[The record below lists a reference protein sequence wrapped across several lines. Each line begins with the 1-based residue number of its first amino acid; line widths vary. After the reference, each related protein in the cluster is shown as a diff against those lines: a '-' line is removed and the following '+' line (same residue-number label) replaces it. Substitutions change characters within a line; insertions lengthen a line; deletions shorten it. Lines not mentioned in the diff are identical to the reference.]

1 MILFIKSG
9 TKFDEKDNKKPL
21 LSEALVGTDNKG
33 LQSANADQHRDRITR
48 FGILKHRSKQ
58 QENFLWTL
66 AKFKE
71 NYPNDLP
78 SEETTKA
85 LKSAQKLQGCGN
97 FLLFKNFYTIDQT
110 KLAKFHV
117 CNQHLLCPFCAG
129 IRASKAIQKY
139 SERVDEVLK
148 QNRKLKVALL
158 TLTVKNGHDLQE
170 RSSHLIT
177 SLRTLIKRRQDYKK
191 KGRGFNEFCKIDGA
205 MYSYENTYNEQTGE
219 WHPHVHMLVL
229 LNDWIDQEQ
238 LSETWH
244 EITGDSFVVD
254 VRRVKKSK
262 EFGYAKAAAEVCKYA
277 LKFGDLT
284 VEKTWEAFKILKGK
298 RLSGA
303 FGSLYGVKIPE
314 NLADEMPDD
323 QDLPYLEML
332 YKFVFGKHSYY
343 DLVMTRQVEPH
354 SKDNDD
360 EEELRQRGEGGR
372 SHLAI
377 TDEARTLPVRG
388 HAVTERPQRGR
399 KKAHWRIPPSTRVR
413 VRQRIRRWD
422 GYLYNIDLFPYVE
435 HRLLAFIED

>member
-1 MILFIKSG
+1 MK
-9 TKFDEKDNKKPL
+9 KDNKKPL
-21 LSEALVGTDNKG
+21 LSGALVGEDNKG

-372 SHLAI
+372 SDLAI
-377 TDEARTLPVRG
+377 TDDVR
-388 HAVTERPQRGR
+388 TERTYARHLDAKRCTAPQRGR
-399 KKAHWRIPPSTRVR
+399 KKAHWRIPPKTRVR
-413 VRQRIRRWD
+413 IQQRIRQWD

-435 HRLLAFIED
+435 RRLLAFIN

>member
-1 MILFIKSG
+1 M
-9 TKFDEKDNKKPL
+9 
-21 LSEALVGTDNKG
+21 VGTDNKG

-48 FGILKHRSKQ
+48 FGILKHRAKQ

-97 FLLFKNFYTIDQT
+97 FLLFKNYYTIDQT

-148 QNRKLKVALL
+148 QKRKLKVALL

>member
-1 MILFIKSG
+1 MK
-9 TKFDEKDNKKPL
+9 KDNKKPL
-21 LSEALVGTDNKG
+21 LSEALAGTDNKG
-33 LQSANADQHRDRITR
+33 LQSALADQHRDRITR
-48 FGILKHRSKQ
+48 FGILKHRAKQ

-97 FLLFKNFYTIDQT
+97 FLLFKNYYTIDQT

-254 VRRVKKSK
+254 VRIVKKSK

-314 NLADEMPDD
+314 NLADELPDD

-360 EEELRQRGEGGR
+360 EAEIRQREEGGR
-372 SHLAI
+372 SYLAI

-399 KKAHWRIPPSTRVR
+399 KKAHWRIPPKTRVR
-413 VRQRIRRWD
+413 VLQRLRRWD
-422 GYLYNIDLFPYVE
+422 GIMYNIDLFPYVE
-435 HRLLAFIED
+435 HRLLAFIG

>member
-1 MILFIKSG
+1 MK
-9 TKFDEKDNKKPL
+9 KDNKKPL

-360 EEELRQRGEGGR
+360 EAELRQREEGGR
-372 SHLAI
+372 SYLAI
-377 TDEARTLPVRG
+377 ADEARALPVRG
-388 HAVTERPQRGR
+388 PAVTERPQRGR
-399 KKAHWRIPPSTRVR
+399 KKAHWRIPPKTRVR
-413 VRQRIRRWD
+413 VLQRIRRWD
-422 GYLYNIDLFPYVE
+422 GIMYNIDLFPYVE
-435 HRLLAFIED
+435 HRLLAFIG

>member
-1 MILFIKSG
+1 MK
-9 TKFDEKDNKKPL
+9 KDNKKPL
-21 LSEALVGTDNKG
+21 LSGALVGEDNKG

-343 DLVMTRQVEPH
+343 DLVMTRQVEPQV
-354 SKDNDD
+354 NDRQS
-360 EEELRQRGEGGR
+360 EEAEPTTDTTGENERVAIEDDVR
-372 SHLAI
+372 SGSTARR
-377 TDEARTLPVRG
+377 ARTV
-388 HAVTERPQRGR
+388 ERTAPQQGR

-422 GYLYNIDLFPYVE
+422 GIMYNIDLFPYVE
-435 HRLLAFIED
+435 RRLLAFIG

>member
-1 MILFIKSG
+1 MK
-9 TKFDEKDNKKPL
+9 KDNKKPL
-21 LSEALVGTDNKG
+21 LSDSLATGDNKG
-33 LQSANADQHRDRITR
+33 FVSANADQHRDRITR

-85 LKSAQKLQGCGN
+85 LKSARKLQGCGN

-360 EEELRQRGEGGR
+360 EEEFRQRGEGGR

-399 KKAHWRIPPSTRVR
+399 KKAHWRIPPKTRVR
-413 VRQRIRRWD
+413 VLQRLRRWD
-422 GYLYNIDLFPYVE
+422 GIMYNIDLFPYVE
-435 HRLLAFIED
+435 HRLLAFIG

>member
-1 MILFIKSG
+1 MKN
-9 TKFDEKDNKKPL
+9 DNKKPL
-21 LSEALVGTDNKG
+21 LSEALAGVDNKG
-33 LQSANADQHRDRITR
+33 LQSAKADQHRDRITR
-48 FGILKHRSKQ
+48 FGLLKHRSKQ
-58 QENFLWTL
+58 QENYLWTL

-71 NYPNDLP
+71 NYPQDLP

-117 CNQHLLCPFCAG
+117 CGQHLLCPFCAG
-129 IRASKAIQKY
+129 IRASKSIQKY
-139 SERVDEVLK
+139 SERIDEVLK
-148 QNRKLKVALL
+148 KNRKLKVALL
-158 TLTVKNGHDLQE
+158 TLTVKNGSDLGE
-170 RSSHLIT
+170 RANHLLT
-177 SLRTLIKRRQDYKK
+177 SFRTLIKRRQDYLK

-205 MYSYENTYNEQTGE
+205 MYSYENTYNEKTGE

-229 LNDWIDQEQ
+229 LNDWIDQEA
-238 LSETWH
+238 LGETWH
-244 EITGDSFVVD
+244 EITGDSYIVD
-254 VRRVKKSK
+254 VRKVKKSK
-262 EFGYAKAAAEVCKYA
+262 ELGYAKAAAEVCKYA
-277 LKFGDLT
+277 LKFSDLT
-284 VEKTWEAFKILKGK
+284 VEKTWEAFKTLKGK
-298 RLSGA
+298 NLSGS
-303 FGSLYGVKIPE
+303 FGSLRGVKIPK
-314 NLADEMPDD
+314 NLADDMPED

-360 EEELRQRGEGGR
+360 EAEIRQREEGGQ
-372 SHLAI
+372 SYLAI

-399 KKAHWRIPPSTRVR
+399 KKAHWRIPPKTRVR

-422 GYLYNIDLFPYVE
+422 GIMYNIDLFPYVE
-435 HRLLAFIED
+435 HRLLAFIS